1 MSRGLGDLQRCVCE
15 VLYAAGDGELPLREL
30 RRRLGDPDRFNLRR
44 AVRGLLRR
52 GILWTG
58 QKNAALR
65 SCSPIQPKQCS

>member
-1 MSRGLGDLQRCVCE
+1 MSRGLGDLQRRVCE

-30 RRRLGDPDRFNLRR
+30 RRRLGDPDHSKLRR
-44 AVRGLLRR
+44 AVRGLLKR

-65 SCSPIQPKQCS
+65 S